1 MCDDIELPDG
11 TMVHSVREDQK
22 CLCNSTDEEIV
33 LWIYRWAKAHGF
45 ELSFK
50 KEKALCITRTAF
62 GWVVQMKDADGDG
75 V

>member
-11 TMVHSVREDQK
+11 TMVHSIRDDEV

-33 LWIYRWAKAHGF
+33 MWIYRWAKAHGF
-45 ELSFK
+45 AEHLTPPN
-50 KEKALCITRTAF
+50 ALCITRHVF
-62 GWVVQMKDADGDG
+62 GWIVQIKDVDGDG